1 MKLEQQYKGKYFS
14 IFGDSI
20 STLSYCNPP
29 DYAVFYEYEKQ
40 LLSGVFTK
48 EDTWWG
54 QVIEELGGKLLV
66 NNSFSGSYVCKLP
79 AVEIESYGCSDTR
92 TSKLGL
98 GPLKPDVIIVFMGT
112 NDWGRGIPVFPN
124 EYRSGLSVFAVAYEA
139 MLTKIKHN
147 YPNAEIWCL
156 TLPRSY
162 RKQEPEWTF
171 PTHFGG
177 RDIADYCNAIQEC
190 GKRLDCKVIDIHKVD
205 NPFDTIDG
213 FHPNADGMRTLS
225 KIILSELEKENN
237 L

>member
-1 MKLEQQYKGKYFS
+1 
-14 IFGDSI
+14 
-20 STLSYCNPP
+20 
-29 DYAVFYEYEKQ
+29 
-40 LLSGVFTK
+40 
-48 EDTWWG
+48 
-54 QVIEELGGKLLV
+54 
-66 NNSFSGSYVCKLP
+66 
-79 AVEIESYGCSDTR
+79 
-92 TSKLGL
+92 
-98 GPLKPDVIIVFMGT
+98 MGT

-213 FHPNADGMRTLS
+213 FHPNADGMKTLS
-225 KIILSELEKENN
+225 GIILSELEKENN